1 MKRVLELN
9 WIQIIIRFF
18 LGFVFIYAAIAKISE
33 PDQFAI
39 AIFNYQLFPDFSINF
54 LAVFVPWLEIVCGFG
69 LLFGVYI
76 KENSMIYLSL
86 MTMFTIAII
95 ISILRGLDI
104 ECGCF
109 GSEDSSKVG
118 IVKIGEN
125 IVLIF
130 LSIFV
135 LFTSLKKDLT
145 SSHLK

>member
-1 MKRVLELN
+1 MKRVLDIN
-9 WIQIIIRFF
+9 WIQIVIRFF
-18 LGFVFIYAAIAKISE
+18 LGFIFIYAAIGKISAPHE
-33 PDQFAI
+33 FAV
-39 AIFNYQLFPDFSINF
+39 AISDYQLFPDFSINF
-54 LAVFVPWLEIVCGFG
+54 LAVFVPWLEMVCGFG

-95 ISILRGLDI
+95 ISLLRGLDI

-130 LSIFV
+130 LALFV
-135 LFTSLKKDLT
+135 LITSLNKQP
-145 SSHLK
+145 SSTYLK